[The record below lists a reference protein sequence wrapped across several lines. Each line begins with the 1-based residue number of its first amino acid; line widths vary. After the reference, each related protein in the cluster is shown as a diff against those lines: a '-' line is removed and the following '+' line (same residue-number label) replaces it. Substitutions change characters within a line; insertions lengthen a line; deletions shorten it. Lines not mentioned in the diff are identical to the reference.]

1 MKCLMSGLVHFYF
14 GDRIKA
20 FETGLGTIIRS
31 EGHSL
36 KTMLI
41 VFNDNY
47 SWIKNLD
54 CRDHFQ
60 IQIINKTDIMNFG
73 LNAFKSLFSTNN
85 RTILIANIDFFLY
98 CSQISIRDF
107 IKTIERLKTKNEII
121 LTSEEIIEE
130 LVQIADYASEFS
142 TS

>member
-1 MKCLMSGLVHFYF
+1 MKILMSGLVHFYF

-41 VFNDNY
+41 IFDDNY
-47 SWIKNLD
+47 NWIKNLD
-54 CRDHFQ
+54 HRNHFQ
-60 IQIINKTDIMNFG
+60 IQIISKTDIINLG
-73 LNAFKSLFSTNN
+73 LKAFKSLFSVNN
-85 RTILIANIDFFLY
+85 RTILVANVDFFLY
-98 CSQISIRDF
+98 CSQISINDF
-107 IKTIERLKTKNEII
+107 INTIERIKPKNEII
-121 LTSEEIIEE
+121 LTSEEMIEE

>member
-1 MKCLMSGLVHFYF
+1 MSGLVHFYF

-54 CRDHFQ
+54 SSNHFQ
-60 IQIINKTDIMNFG
+60 IQIMSKTDIMNLG
-73 LNAFKSLFSTNN
+73 LKAFKSLFSANN
-85 RTILIANIDFFLY
+85 QIILIANVDFFLY
-98 CSQISIRDF
+98 CSQISINDF
-107 IKTIERLKTKNEII
+107 INIINRIKSKNEII
-121 LTSEEIIEE
+121 LTSEEMIEE
-130 LVQIADYASEFS
+130 LVQISDYASEFS

>member
-1 MKCLMSGLVHFYF
+1 MKYLMSGLVHFYF

-54 CRDHFQ
+54 SSNHFQ
-60 IQIINKTDIMNFG
+60 IQIMSKTDIMNLG
-73 LNAFKSLFSTNN
+73 LKAFKSLFSANN
-85 RTILIANIDFFLY
+85 QIILIANVDFFLY
-98 CSQISIRDF
+98 CSQISINDF
-107 IKTIERLKTKNEII
+107 INIINRIKSKNEII
-121 LTSEEIIEE
+121 LTSEEMIEE
-130 LVQIADYASEFS
+130 LVQISDYASEFS

>member
-1 MKCLMSGLVHFYF
+1 MPSLVHFYF

-47 SWIKNLD
+47 SWIKSLD
-54 CRDHFQ
+54 GRTHFQ
-60 IQIINKTDIMNFG
+60 IQIINKTEIMSLG
-73 LNAFKSLFSTNN
+73 LNTFKSLFSINN
-85 RTILIANIDFFLY
+85 RTILIANVDLFL
-98 CSQISIRDF
+98 CFSQTSINDF
-107 IKTIERLKTKNEII
+107 IKTIEQIKSKNEII

-130 LVQIADYASEFS
+130 IVQIADYVSEFS
-142 TS
+142 IS

>member
-1 MKCLMSGLVHFYF
+1 MKYLMSGLVHFYF
-14 GDRIKA
+14 GDRLKA

-54 CRDHFQ
+54 RHNHFQ
-60 IQIINKTDIMNFG
+60 IQIISKTDIMNLE
-73 LNAFKSLFSTNN
+73 LNAFKSLFSAKN
-85 RTILIANIDFFLY
+85 RTILVANIDFFLY
-98 CSQISIRDF
+98 CSQISVNDF
-107 IKTIERLKTKNEII
+107 INTMERIKPKNEII
-121 LTSEEIIEE
+121 LTSEEMIEE
-130 LVQIADYASEFS
+130 LVQFADYVSEFS